1 MRALQATI
9 TSKGQVTIP
18 AVVRR
23 ALGVGPSDKIVF
35 EVEDSGEVRLVPMRF
50 TVESSYGAIPAIG
63 REDDLKAASREAR
76 EARADDVT
84 RDLFGNA

>member
-9 TSKGQVTIP
+9 TAKGQVTIP

-35 EVEDSGEVRLVPMRF
+35 ELEDTGEVRLVPMRYS
-50 TVESSYGAIPAIG
+50 VESSYGAVPAIG
-63 REDDLKAASREAR
+63 REEDLKAVSREAR
-76 EARADDVT
+76 EDRADAVT
-84 RDLFGNA
+84 RDLDRS